1 MDNLLLTKRQNEIVD
16 FGCPV
21 CGAVYNVI
29 ISDKEGVLFQCSN
42 EKCKS
47 GNPRITLAKASKK
60 CSKSAVVIE
69 DVRALRRKDKEI
81 ARLKRSIESTQS
93 CIDYIKNGSGSEQ
106 ERMLRLKAAYNAVR
120 DLKLF
125 DKKGNRIYNKSNPF
139 LVEFPEFNDVDRA
152 FVYNIRTKR
161 KVKTMLLAAWWCAKY
176 GYSCSMEALADE
188 RKSIRADR
196 RKLRSLLT
204 DRFHII
210 KELKNKEVK
219 LEYI

>member
-1 MDNLLLTKRQNEIVD
+1 MKNPLLTKRENEIVD

-21 CGAVYNVI
+21 CGAVYNII

-47 GNPRITLAKASKK
+47 GNPRITLANASKK
-60 CSKSAVVIE
+60 CPRSAEVIE
-69 DVRALRRKDKEI
+69 DVCDLRQKDKEI
-81 ARLKRSIESTQS
+81 ANIKRSIECTQS
-93 CIDYIKNGSGSEQ
+93 CIDNIKNGSGSEQ
-106 ERMLRLKAAYNAVR
+106 DRMLRLKAAYKTVR

-125 DKKGNRIYNKSNPF
+125 DKNGNRIYDKHNPF
-139 LVEFPEFNDVDRA
+139 IAKFPKFNDVDMA

-176 GYSCSMEALADE
+176 NYSCSMESLADN
-188 RKSIRADR
+188 RKSIRSDR

-204 DRFHII
+204 DRFHIV
-210 KELKNKEVK
+210 KELKNKKVK